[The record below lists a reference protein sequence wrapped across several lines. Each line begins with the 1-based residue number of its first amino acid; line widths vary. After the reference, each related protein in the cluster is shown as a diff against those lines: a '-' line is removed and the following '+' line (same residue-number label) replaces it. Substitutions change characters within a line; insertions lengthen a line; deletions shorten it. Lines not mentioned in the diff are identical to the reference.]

1 VGAGD
6 LAAFLG
12 AGWHFADDTVWF
24 EPVIEDP
31 EHHPPLKF
39 DPDNG
44 PFRKLLAMTRANVER
59 AAGRYLVG
67 MTDIVENVD
76 ILSAMRDPQTLMMDL
91 IERPAWVRR
100 CVEQINQ
107 AYFEVFDAF
116 YEVIKD
122 PIGGNAFAAFNV
134 WGPGKTAKV
143 QCDACAM
150 FSPAMF
156 REFVAP
162 GLTEQCAWLD
172 YSMYHLDGPA
182 AMVHTD
188 ELLSI
193 EPLDAIEWTPGAGQP
208 GGGDP
213 CWYDFY
219 RRVKAGG
226 KAVQAIGVRY
236 DEVIPLL
243 DAVGPEGMY
252 IMTGAANEDDAMA
265 LVEKVE
271 AYRT

>member
-1 VGAGD
+1 
-6 LAAFLG
+6 
-12 AGWHFADDTVWF
+12 
-24 EPVIEDP
+24 
-31 EHHPPLKF
+31 
-39 DPDNG
+39 
-44 PFRKLLAMTRANVER
+44 
-59 AAGRYLVG
+59 
-67 MTDIVENVD
+67 
-76 ILSAMRDPQTLMMDL
+76 
-91 IERPAWVRR
+91 
-100 CVEQINQ
+100 
-107 AYFEVFDAF
+107 
-116 YEVIKD
+116 
-122 PIGGNAFAAFNV
+122 
-134 WGPGKTAKV
+134 
-143 QCDACAM
+143 
-150 FSPAMF
+150 
-156 REFVAP
+156 
-162 GLTEQCAWLD
+162 
-172 YSMYHLDGPA
+172 
-182 AMVHTD
+182 MVHTD